1 MRRAHRDQDRVLER
15 RKIAA
20 LTELEFLLEVTCE
33 VMMARKLDRRAK
45 WRVSLHKHL
54 AMRFAAPRASG
65 YLRKKLKGSF
75 AGAEIRQM
83 QGEIGIDD
91 SDERDVRKMQS
102 LVDDLG
108 ADQDVDLTRP
118 KISQSFPIRFLARHG
133 VCVHAAHHGFWK
145 NLRHG

>member
-20 LTELEFLLEVTCE
+20 LTELEFLLVIAGEIV
-33 VMMARKLDRRAK
+33 VPRKLDRRAK

-54 AMRFAAPRASG
+54 AVRFSASRASG

-83 QGEIGIDD
+83 Q
-91 SDERDVRKMQS
+91 
-102 LVDDLG
+102 
-108 ADQDVDLTRP
+108 
-118 KISQSFPIRFLARHG
+118 
-133 VCVHAAHHGFWK
+133 
-145 NLRHG
+145 